1 MATKTKT
8 PFEVL
13 SQINLNDKVKIKPDK
28 SKAKYISWS
37 DAWAEVKKHY
47 PTASWRIVNHFTG
60 NGTDG
65 GVELP
70 YLSSPLGIL
79 VRTEVTIGGETQSM
93 QLPVLDGANQ
103 ALKEKPYTI
112 ETKYGQKTI
121 KAATMFDVNSAIMRC
136 LVKNLSLFGL
146 GLYIYTD
153 DTMPES
159 NKPTPAKNQVR
170 EIITIDHELFPQVK
184 AFVVSNAK
192 KKDWQLIMK
201 QLKSKY
207 SISDKK
213 VLEEL
218 TKAYKDAK

>member
-13 SQINLNDKVKIKPDK
+13 SQVNLNDKVKVKPNA
-28 SKAKYISWS
+28 SKAKYITWS

-47 PTASWRIVNHFTG
+47 PNANWEVQTYWSG
-60 NGTDG
+60 NES
-65 GVELP
+65 GVHTP
-70 YLSSPLGIL
+70 YLSTSLGIM
-79 VRTEVTIGGETQSM
+79 VSTKVTIEEISHTM
-93 QLPVLDGANQ
+93 QLPVLDSGNN
-103 ALKEKPYTI
+103 ALKEQPYTI
-112 ETKYGQKTI
+112 STKYGSKSI
-121 KAATMFDVNSAIMRC
+121 KAATMFDINTSIMRC

-159 NKPTPAKNQVR
+159 NEVAPAKNQVR
-170 EIITIDHELFPQVK
+170 SVITTDHELFPQVK
-184 AFVVSNAK
+184 QYVITNAK

-207 SISDKK
+207 SISDNN
-213 VLEEL
+213 VLAEL
-218 TKAYKDAK
+218 QKAYDDAK

>member
-13 SQINLNDKVKIKPDK
+13 SQVNLNDKVKVKPNA
-28 SKAKYISWS
+28 SKAKYITWS

-47 PTASWRIVNHFTG
+47 PNANWEVQTYWSVNES
-60 NGTDG
+60 
-65 GVELP
+65 GVHKP
-70 YLSSPLGIL
+70 YLSTSLGIM
-79 VRTEVTIGGETQSM
+79 VGTKVTIDGLTHTM
-93 QLPVLDGANQ
+93 QLPVLDSGNN
-103 ALKEKPYTI
+103 ALKEQPYTI
-112 ETKYGQKTI
+112 STKYGSKSI
-121 KAATMFDVNSAIMRC
+121 KAATMFDINTSIMRC

-159 NKPTPAKNQVR
+159 NEVAPAKNQVR
-170 EIITIDHELFPQVK
+170 SVITTDHELFPQVK
-184 AFVVSNAK
+184 QYVITNAK

-207 SISDKK
+207 SISDNK
-213 VLEEL
+213 VLAEL
-218 TKAYKDAK
+218 QKAYGNAK